1 MRLKIRFNHCR
12 QDTMRTLLIST
23 LLFAMGAC
31 LPAITTSYSI
41 PPEDLDGSGHD
52 LESSGSGSGE
62 WAEVSKG
69 SVRFTTIST
78 FTMTMSEDYFMFNAI
93 DEEDKTVPIIMTDNT
108 RNKIPEDSDLTF
120 DKRPKLGDDNNGSAI
135 GNVAKSG
142 SILANEALAAIIAGG
157 VVGLALAASLL
168 TLMVY
173 SMKKKDEGGYTVN
186 QKNTSNGGYQKPKTK
201 EEFIA

>member
-1 MRLKIRFNHCR
+1 
-12 QDTMRTLLIST
+12 MRTLLIST

-78 FTMTMSEDYFMFNAI
+78 FTMTMSEDDLMFNAI

-108 RNKIPEDSDLTF
+108 RNKISDSDLTF
-120 DKRPKLGDDNNGSAI
+120 DKRPKLDDNNGSAF

-142 SILANEALAAIIAGG
+142 GLLANKEALAAIIAGG

-173 SMKKKDEGGYTVN
+173 NMKKKDEGGYTVN
-186 QKNTSNGGYQKPKTK
+186 QKNTSKGGYQKPKTK

>member
-1 MRLKIRFNHCR
+1 
-12 QDTMRTLLIST
+12 MRTLVIST
-23 LLFAMGAC
+23 LLFAMGTC

-62 WAEVSKG
+62 RAEVSKG

-78 FTMTMSEDYFMFNAI
+78 FTMTMSEDDLMFNAI

-108 RNKIPEDSDLTF
+108 RNKISEDSDLTF
-120 DKRPKLGDDNNGSAI
+120 DKRPKLDDNNGSAI

-142 SILANEALAAIIAGG
+142 GLLANKEALAAIIAGG

-173 SMKKKDEGGYTVN
+173 NMKKKDEGGYTVN

>member
-1 MRLKIRFNHCR
+1 
-12 QDTMRTLLIST
+12 MRTLLIST

-41 PPEDLDGSGHD
+41 PPDDLDGSGHD

-78 FTMTMSEDYFMFNAI
+78 FTMTMSEDDLMFNAI

-108 RNKIPEDSDLTF
+108 RNKISEDSDLTF
-120 DKRPKLGDDNNGSAI
+120 DKRPKLDDNNGSAI

-142 SILANEALAAIIAGG
+142 GLLENKEALAAIIAGG

-173 SMKKKDEGGYTVN
+173 NMKKKDEGGYTVN
-186 QKNTSNGGYQKPKTK
+186 QKNKSNGGYQKPKTK